1 MKDGKLFEVENKFMK
16 KALLLAKKAMK
27 EGEIPVGAIVVEN
40 NKIIGEGYNRQLQDN
55 DPTAHAEIVALRS
68 AGKEKNN
75 FRLDGA
81 RMFVT
86 IQPCNMCMEAI
97 RRARIEKVYYASYK
111 ANPPTHNVE
120 YREVVE
126 YTEESS
132 RILKRF
138 FEVKR

>member
-16 KALLLAKKAMK
+16 KALSLAKKAMK

-40 NKIIGEGYNRQLQDN
+40 DKIIGEGYNRQLQDN

-111 ANPPTHNVE
+111 AIPSTHNVE

>member
-1 MKDGKLFEVENKFMK
+1 MEDGSKFMK
-16 KALLLAKKAMK
+16 KALSLAKKAMK

-81 RMFVT
+81 CMFVT

-120 YREVVE
+120 YSAVNE